1 MTRLSDQKGIPW
13 EIIYRQIYSIF
24 RAWGI
29 RKYHSKISAEV
40 MVETDLR
47 GVDSHGINMFR
58 QYDQTIRRGAINVKA
73 EINVLRDRS
82 TTALLD
88 ADRGLGHPVSV
99 RAMEMAIEKALK
111 YDVGIVCVLNS
122 HHFGAAGF
130 YAEMAAKAG
139 LIGIVTTST
148 RGIALVPTGGTEPI
162 LGTNPLAF
170 AAPAGKY
177 PPVVLDFATTVAAV
191 NKVRV
196 KQLQDL
202 KLPEGWVN
210 DGNGRIITDAEEAI
224 SIFEQRTFGG
234 FNPIGGIGETL
245 GGHKGY
251 GLAFFS
257 HILGGTLPGASFS
270 PIRVKTQ
277 GPHDPDELGHYFQA
291 INPEAFR
298 PINEFKQD
306 LDKVIDILKS
316 VVPYD
321 PNKPVMVA
329 GEPELKTKIQRL
341 KNGVPINENLLSL
354 IRDIAERAGVQ
365 YLLDNY
371 C

>member
-1 MTRLSDQKGIPW
+1 
-13 EIIYRQIYSIF
+13 
-24 RAWGI
+24 
-29 RKYHSKISAEV
+29 
-40 MVETDLR
+40 
-47 GVDSHGINMFR
+47 
-58 QYDQTIRRGAINVKA
+58 
-73 EINVLRDRS
+73 
-82 TTALLD
+82 
-88 ADRGLGHPVSV
+88 
-99 RAMEMAIEKALK
+99 
-111 YDVGIVCVLNS
+111 
-122 HHFGAAGF
+122 
-130 YAEMAAKAG
+130 
-139 LIGIVTTST
+139 
-148 RGIALVPTGGTEPI
+148 
-162 LGTNPLAF
+162 
-170 AAPAGKY
+170 
-177 PPVVLDFATTVAAV
+177 
-191 NKVRV
+191 
-196 KQLQDL
+196 
-202 KLPEGWVN
+202 
-210 DGNGRIITDAEEAI
+210 
-224 SIFEQRTFGG
+224 
-234 FNPIGGIGETL
+234 
-245 GGHKGY
+245 
-251 GLAFFS
+251 
-257 HILGGTLPGASFS
+257 LPGASFS